1 MKAILVSD
9 EIYEDIVATDEQG
22 LAIGTPFYI
31 ASDDDV
37 ITVFSKDL
45 KQQINEFEGHMAI
58 LDKATKE
65 PDFFYDMPTEWNVQE
80 RNASEFVEIDMNEV
94 GEYEIV

>member
-9 EIYEDIVATDEQG
+9 ELYENIIATDEHG
-22 LAIGTPFYI
+22 IVIRTPFYI
-31 ASDDDV
+31 ANDDNV

-45 KQQINEFEGHMAI
+45 KQQLNEFDGHMAI
-58 LDKATKE
+58 LDRVTKE
-65 PDFFYDMPTEWNVQE
+65 PNFFYDMPTEWNVQE
-80 RNASEFVEIDMNEV
+80 HNAHEFVEIDMNEV